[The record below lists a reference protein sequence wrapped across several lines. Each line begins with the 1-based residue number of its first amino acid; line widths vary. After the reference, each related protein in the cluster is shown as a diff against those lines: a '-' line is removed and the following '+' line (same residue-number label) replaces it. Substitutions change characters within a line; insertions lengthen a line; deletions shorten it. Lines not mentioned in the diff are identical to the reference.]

1 MRLKNG
7 KILLLLIICMAM
19 LGGCSQ
25 SRQVENQ
32 AYVIV
37 LGVDTNEAGE
47 IVLNAK
53 IPTLSASGSED
64 EPSAQD
70 SYQVFSASGRNFDT
84 ALQTLHRASPR
95 NLNLSQM
102 QLLVVSE
109 TLAKQIQ
116 FREIIEQIAQTER
129 LFTASYVVIS
139 EGDAGEFVDALE
151 PAVGSRL
158 SLDIPAILE
167 NYAEQGLIPD
177 ATLADL
183 YYLSETMY
191 SDPMAISA
199 HPSNSEPETYTET
212 VFSGAKVFRNGQLS
226 MELDA
231 EECVL
236 SALLRNEADYFRY
249 EVDGKSI
256 EAAPNAPTKLSV
268 ELKGTTAALC
278 AELYLNIG
286 IQNDMPDIERIQAQ
300 MEAEILELIAKA
312 QQNNVEPFGFSNIAA
327 GKYITI
333 QKWLDSDWRSSY
345 QNADVEVRVHIALRD
360 A

>member
-1 MRLKNG
+1 MKAG
-7 KILLLLIICMAM
+7 KMLLLLLCTAM
-19 LGGCSQ
+19 LCSCSQ

-37 LGVDTNEAGE
+37 LGVDTNDSGE
-47 IVLNAK
+47 IVLSAK

-64 EPSAQD
+64 EPSKD
-70 SYQVFSASGRNFDT
+70 TSYQVFSASGSNFDA
-84 ALQTLHRASPR
+84 ALQMLYRTSPR

-102 QLLVVSE
+102 QLLVVSK
-109 TLAKQIQ
+109 TLAEQTH

-139 EGDAGEFVDALE
+139 DGDAAEFVEALE

-191 SDPMAISA
+191 SDAMAIHAQLSD
-199 HPSNSEPETYTET
+199 SESESYIETI
-212 VFSGAKVFRNGQLS
+212 FSGAVVFRNGAPA
-226 MELDA
+226 MELDS

-236 SALLRNEADYFRY
+236 AALLRNEADYFRY
-249 EVDGKSI
+249 EVNGKSI

-268 ELKGTTAALC
+268 KLDGTSAILGAK
-278 AELYLNIG
+278 LYLNIG
-286 IQNDMPDIERIQAQ
+286 VQNDMPDVSQIQAQ
-300 MEAEILELIAKA
+300 MESEITKLIVRA
-312 QQNNVEPFGFSNIAA
+312 QQNEAEPFGFSNIAA
-327 GKYITI
+327 GKYLTI
-333 QKWLDSDWRSSY
+333 EEWTESNWRSRY
-345 QNADVEVRVHIALRD
+345 KNASIEVSVSIALRD